1 MKNIM
6 KQFRKHPLGAVGFA
20 VLIFWV
26 VIAVFAPMISPYSYT
41 EINVD
46 AQLLGPGDGHFL
58 GTDLMGRDI
67 LSRIFEGSRSII
79 LISLFTSIIST
90 SLGILVGFTAGYI
103 GGRIDELIMRIMDIF
118 MAVPLL
124 ILAMVALAVADGAN
138 ASVLVLVIA
147 LVFTPRTARV
157 ARSAMLTQKS
167 LEYVDAARIRGESH
181 FYIMFIEILPNTLGP
196 ILVEGS
202 ARFAYA
208 TMTVASLGFLGVG
221 LQPPAPDWGRMVL
234 ENKQVLMMAPW
245 SVIFPAIALASL
257 VIGIS
262 FISDFFEKIYYR
274 GD

>member
-1 MKNIM
+1 MKNIL
-6 KQFRKHPLGAVGFA
+6 KQFRKHPIGAIGFA
-20 VLIFWV
+20 VLIFWIF
-26 VIAVFAPMISPYSYT
+26 IAIFSPLISPYSFT
-41 EINVD
+41 EISIEV
-46 AQLLGPGDGHFL
+46 QLQGPGNGHLL
-58 GTDLMGRDI
+58 GTDMMGRDI

-90 SLGILVGFTAGYI
+90 TLGILVGFTAGYI

-118 MAVPLL
+118 MAIPLL

-138 ASVLVLVIA
+138 APVLVLVIA

-181 FYIMFIEILPNTLGP
+181 FFIMFVEILPNTLGP

-221 LQPPAPDWGRMVL
+221 LQPPTPDWGRMVL
-234 ENKQVLMMAPW
+234 ENKQVMMMAPW
-245 SVIFPAIALASL
+245 AVLFPALALASL